1 MNGFEY
7 NTREVYPGQDK
18 IQLRKD
24 GSYQN
29 YLEHSNILIVPFEK
43 RLQHPGL
50 LKN

>member
-1 MNGFEY
+1 MNGLEY

-29 YLEHSNILIVPFEK
+29 YLGHNNILFVPFEK
-43 RLQHPGL
+43 GYNIPDY
-50 LKN
+50 